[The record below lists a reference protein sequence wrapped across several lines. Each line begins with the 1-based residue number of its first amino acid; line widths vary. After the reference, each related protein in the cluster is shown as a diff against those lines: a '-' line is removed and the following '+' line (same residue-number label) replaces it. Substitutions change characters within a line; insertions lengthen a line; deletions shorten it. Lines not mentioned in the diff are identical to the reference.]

1 MLFVE
6 RQLKKRRHSVILYD
20 VRGVDIMDSKNR
32 RLEHLAESLEKQAK
46 MFRTPG
52 VDSVLMS
59 EAADVVRKYIKLIN
73 NSEPDS

>member
-1 MLFVE
+1 MVSYTI
-6 RQLKKRRHSVILYD
+6 LKKED
-20 VRGVDIMDSKNR
+20 KMDQKNR

-59 EAADVVRKYIKLIN
+59 EAAEIVRKYIKLITTEKAN
-73 NSEPDS
+73 R

>member
-1 MLFVE
+1 
-6 RQLKKRRHSVILYD
+6 
-20 VRGVDIMDSKNR
+20 MDSKNR